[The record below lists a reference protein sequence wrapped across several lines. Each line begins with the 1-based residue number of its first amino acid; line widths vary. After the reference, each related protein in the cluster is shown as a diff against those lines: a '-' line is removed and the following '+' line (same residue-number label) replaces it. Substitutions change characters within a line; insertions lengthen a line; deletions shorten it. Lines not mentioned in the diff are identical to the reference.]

1 MMSLNK
7 RLIRIMSIFLF
18 LVLVVIATNAWALT
32 YNYSGNPFNYSS
44 GSPEPDEGF
53 GTSIS
58 ASVTTVDPI
67 LPNSSYYGSL
77 ITSWSIGDGIHSIS
91 SDSPSLSQAWGYTAQ
106 FSTDS
111 LGNIVDWFI
120 YVDNNSYANVDAG
133 LPFYSFGTISNY
145 SGSMDYL
152 NYFELMSY
160 GWDVGVRVVMF
171 NPGTWSVASTSVPE
185 PSTLLLLGAGL
196 ASVRLLRRKSK
207 R

>member
-1 MMSLNK
+1 MKMKLLAG
-7 RLIRIMSIFLF
+7 LIVGLMILG
-18 LVLVVIATNAWALT
+18 VVGIDTNALAVT
-32 YNYSGNPFNYSS
+32 YIYTGNPFDYRS
-44 GSPEPDEGF
+44 GSPEPVEGL
-53 GTSIS
+53 GTSII

-67 LPNSSYYGSL
+67 MPNSAYYGSL

-160 GWDVGVRVVMF
+160 GWDVGARVVMF
-171 NPGTWSVASTSVPE
+171 NPGTWSVASASVPE
-185 PSTLLLLGAGL
+185 PSTLLLLGTGL
-196 ASVRLLRRKSK
+196 ASVRLLRRKYK